1 MATSRERVARGR
13 RAPESQRRTQRA
25 RRRNEGSDLGQRILA
40 AIPASGFAVGIIVL
54 GGWWFA
60 AGAGLLGLICLHEL
74 FRMYERV
81 HPVRL
86 AAFAGLIGLVVAAE
100 LGDVSHVLLAL
111 AASFPLVFLLAL
123 AMPARPGPSVT
134 ASISITF
141 LGLFW
146 IGLAI
151 AHAILLMRLPNGD
164 GVLVEILVGTFLGD
178 TGAYLGGR
186 LIGTRPLAPRISP
199 NKTVEGL
206 VIGMLTAVAATE
218 LAAVWDD
225 SVSAGQAL
233 WLGVA
238 VAIAAPLGDLFESKI
253 KRDAGT
259 KDTGTLF
266 GAHGGALDRLDA
278 ALFVI
283 VAGYYVWRAVL

>member
-1 MATSRERVARGR
+1 MAATRGR
-13 RAPESQRRTQRA
+13 RVPESRRRTERA
-25 RRRNEGSDLGQRILA
+25 RRRNEGSDLGQRILV
-40 AIPASGFAVGIIVL
+40 AIPAIAFAVAIVVL

-60 AGAGLLGLICLHEL
+60 AGAGVLGLICLHEL

-86 AAFAGLIGLVVAAE
+86 AAFAGLAGIVVAAQ
-100 LGDVSHVLLAL
+100 LGGVPDVLLAL
-111 AASFPLVFLLAL
+111 SASFPLVFLLAL

-134 ASISITF
+134 ASMSITF

-151 AHAILLMRLPNGD
+151 AHAILLMKLGNGD
-164 GVLVEILVGTFLGD
+164 GVLVELLVGTFIGD

-186 LIGTRPLAPRISP
+186 LIGTRKLAPRISP

-206 VIGMLTAVAATE
+206 VIGMLAAVAGVE

-233 WLGVA
+233 WLGIA
-238 VAIAAPLGDLFESKI
+238 VAFAAPLGDLFESKI

-259 KDTGTLF
+259 KDAGTLF

-283 VAGYYVWRAVL
+283 VAGYYVWRAVM

>member
-1 MATSRERVARGR
+1 MAARRERVRGR
-13 RAPESQRRTQRA
+13 RAPESRRRSERA
-25 RRRNEGSDLGQRILA
+25 RRRNESSDLGQRIVV
-40 AIPASGFAVGIIVL
+40 AIPAIGFAVAIIVL

-60 AGAGLLGLICLHEL
+60 AGAGVLGLVCLHEL
-74 FRMYERV
+74 FQMYERV

-100 LGDVSHVLLAL
+100 LGDVAHVLLAAV
-111 AASFPLVFLLAL
+111 AAYPAVFLLAI

-134 ASISITF
+134 ASMSISI
-141 LGLFW
+141 LGLYW

-151 AHAILLMRLPNGD
+151 AHAILLMRLPDGD
-164 GVLVEILVGTFLGD
+164 GVLVILLVGTFIGD

-186 LIGTRPLAPRISP
+186 LIGTRKLAPRISP

-206 VIGMLTAVAATE
+206 VIGMLTAVAGVE
-218 LAAVWDD
+218 LASLWDD

-283 VAGYYVWRAVL
+283 VAGYYVWRALL

>member
-1 MATSRERVARGR
+1 MAARRERVRGR
-13 RAPESQRRTQRA
+13 REPDSRRRARQA
-25 RRRNEGSDLGQRILA
+25 RRRNEGSDLSRRIIV
-40 AIPASGFAVGIIVL
+40 AIPAIGFAVAIIVL

-60 AGAGLLGLICLHEL
+60 AGVGVLGLICLHEL
-74 FRMYERV
+74 FQMYERV

-86 AAFAGLIGLVVAAE
+86 AAFAGLIGFVVAAE
-100 LGDVSHVLLAL
+100 LGDVSDVLLAAV
-111 AASFPLVFLLAL
+111 AAYPVVFLLAIV
-123 AMPARPGPSVT
+123 MPARPGPSVT
-134 ASISITF
+134 ASMSITI
-141 LGLFW
+141 LGLYW
-146 IGLAI
+146 IGFGI
-151 AHAILLMRLPNGD
+151 AHAILLMRLPDGD
-164 GVLVEILVGTFLGD
+164 GVLVILLVGTFIGD

-186 LIGTRPLAPRISP
+186 LIGTRKLAPRISP
-199 NKTVEGL
+199 NKTIEGL
-206 VIGMLTAVAATE
+206 VIGMLTAVAGVE
-218 LAAVWDD
+218 LASLWDD

-238 VAIAAPLGDLFESKI
+238 VAVAAPLGDLFESKL

>member
-1 MATSRERVARGR
+1 MAARRERVRGR
-13 RAPESQRRTQRA
+13 RAPESRRRSERA
-25 RRRNEGSDLGQRILA
+25 RRRNESSDLGQRIVV
-40 AIPASGFAVGIIVL
+40 AIPAIGFAVAIIVL

-60 AGAGLLGLICLHEL
+60 AGAGVLGLVCLHEL
-74 FRMYERV
+74 FQMYERV

-100 LGDVSHVLLAL
+100 LGDVAHVLLAAV
-111 AASFPLVFLLAL
+111 AAYPAVFLLAI

-134 ASISITF
+134 ASMSISI
-141 LGLFW
+141 LGLYW

-151 AHAILLMRLPNGD
+151 AHAILLMRLPDGD
-164 GVLVEILVGTFLGD
+164 GVLVILLVGTFIGD

-186 LIGTRPLAPRISP
+186 LIGTRKLAPRISP

-206 VIGMLTAVAATE
+206 VIGMLTAVAGVE
-218 LAAVWDD
+218 LASLWDD

>member
-1 MATSRERVARGR
+1 MAARRERVRGR
-13 RAPESQRRTQRA
+13 REPDSRRRA
-25 RRRNEGSDLGQRILA
+25 RQSRRRNEGSDLGQRIVV
-40 AIPASGFAVGIIVL
+40 AIPAIGFAVAIIVL

-60 AGAGLLGLICLHEL
+60 AGVGALGLICLHEL
-74 FRMYERV
+74 FQMYERV

-86 AAFAGLIGLVVAAE
+86 AAFAGLIGFVVASE
-100 LGDVSHVLLAL
+100 LGDVSDVLLAAV
-111 AASFPLVFLLAL
+111 AAYPVVFLLAI

-134 ASISITF
+134 ASMSITI
-141 LGLFW
+141 LGLYW
-146 IGLAI
+146 IGFGI
-151 AHAILLMRLPNGD
+151 AHAILLMRLPDGD
-164 GVLVEILVGTFLGD
+164 GVLVILLVGTFIGD

-186 LIGTRPLAPRISP
+186 LIGTRKLAPRISP

-206 VIGMLTAVAATE
+206 VIGMLTAVAGVE
-218 LAAVWDD
+218 LASLWDD
-225 SVSAGQAL
+225 NVSAGQAL

-238 VAIAAPLGDLFESKI
+238 VALAAPLGDLFESKL

>member
-1 MATSRERVARGR
+1 MAARRERVRGR
-13 RAPESQRRTQRA
+13 REPDSRRRARQA
-25 RRRNEGSDLGQRILA
+25 RRRNEGSDLSRRIIV
-40 AIPASGFAVGIIVL
+40 AIPAIGFAVAIIVL

-60 AGAGLLGLICLHEL
+60 AGVGVLGLICLHEL
-74 FRMYERV
+74 FQMYERV

-100 LGDVSHVLLAL
+100 LGDVSDVLLAAV
-111 AASFPLVFLLAL
+111 AAYPVVFLLAIV
-123 AMPARPGPSVT
+123 MPARPGPSVT
-134 ASISITF
+134 ASMSITI
-141 LGLFW
+141 LGLYW
-146 IGLAI
+146 IGFGI
-151 AHAILLMRLPNGD
+151 AHAILLMRLPDGD
-164 GVLVEILVGTFLGD
+164 GVLVILLVGTFIGD

-186 LIGTRPLAPRISP
+186 LIGTRKLAPRISP
-199 NKTVEGL
+199 NKTIEGL
-206 VIGMLTAVAATE
+206 VIGMLTAVAGVE
-218 LAAVWDD
+218 LASLWDD

-238 VAIAAPLGDLFESKI
+238 VALAAPLGDLFESKL

>member
-1 MATSRERVARGR
+1 MASGTRAR
-13 RAPESQRRTQRA
+13 RAPPSQRRSTRA
-25 RRRNEGSDLGQRILA
+25 RRRNEGSDLGRRILA
-40 AIPASGFAVGIIVL
+40 AIPAVAFAVAIIVA

-60 AGAGLLGLICLHEL
+60 AGAGILGLICLHEL

-86 AAFAGLIGLVVAAE
+86 AAFAGAIGFVVAAE
-100 LGDVSHVLLAL
+100 LGGVSHVLLVTVAC
-111 AASFPLVFLLAL
+111 FPLVFLLSL
-123 AMPARPGPSVT
+123 TLPAQPGPSVT
-134 ASISITF
+134 ASMSITF

-151 AHAILLMRLPNGD
+151 AHAILLMKLPHGD
-164 GVLVEILVGTFLGD
+164 GVLVVILVGTFLGD

-206 VIGMLTAVAATE
+206 IVGMLTAVAATE

-225 SVSAGQAL
+225 NVSAGQAL
-233 WLGVA
+233 WLGAA
-238 VAIAAPLGDLFESKI
+238 VALAAPIGDLFESKL

>member
-1 MATSRERVARGR
+1 V
-13 RAPESQRRTQRA
+13 
-25 RRRNEGSDLGQRILA
+25 
-40 AIPASGFAVGIIVL
+40 AIPAIAFAVAIIVL

-60 AGAGLLGLICLHEL
+60 AGAGVLGLICLHKL

-86 AAFAGLIGLVVAAE
+86 AAFAGLAGIVVAAQ
-100 LGDVSHVLLAL
+100 LGGVPDVLLAL
-111 AASFPLVFLLAL
+111 SASFPLVFLLAL

-134 ASISITF
+134 ASMSITF

-151 AHAILLMRLPNGD
+151 AHAILLMKLGNGD
-164 GVLVEILVGTFLGD
+164 GVLVELLVGTFIGD

-186 LIGTRPLAPRISP
+186 LIGTRKLAPRISP

-206 VIGMLTAVAATE
+206 VIGMLAAVAGVE

-233 WLGVA
+233 WLGIA
-238 VAIAAPLGDLFESKI
+238 VAFAAPLGDLFESKI

-259 KDTGTLF
+259 KDAGTLF

-283 VAGYYVWRAVL
+283 VAGYYVWRAVM